1 VFRLGLYVDGGLE
14 MGSIRPIVG
23 THYDT
28 QPGETIEVIAVGT
41 RGIVVEYIDGR
52 VELLDLDC
60 WQSLHQNDNNSLHLN
75 QA

>member
-1 VFRLGLYVDGGLE
+1 

-28 QPGETIEVIAVGT
+28 KPGESIEVIAVGT

-60 WQSLHQNDNNSLHLN
+60 WQSLQQNAHHSSQASLH
-75 QA
+75 AV

>member
-1 VFRLGLYVDGGLE
+1 MFRLGIQADGGVI
-14 MGSIRPIVG
+14 MGSMRPIVG

-52 VELLDLDC
+52 VELLDLAC
-60 WQSLHQNDNNSLHLN
+60 WQNWQQKPVTVSHAH
-75 QA
+75 AI